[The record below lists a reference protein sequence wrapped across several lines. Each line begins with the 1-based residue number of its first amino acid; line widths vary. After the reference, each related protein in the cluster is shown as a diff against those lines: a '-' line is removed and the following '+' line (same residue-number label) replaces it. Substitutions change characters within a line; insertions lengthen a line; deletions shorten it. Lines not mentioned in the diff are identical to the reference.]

1 MLARIVPLFTQP
13 TDRRLIVAHETSRT
27 ASQLREDIAVVGAV
41 FDAEVVV
48 GNRTADQTAHALI
61 VVVVLAAAV
70 LTDGIVL
77 YRSVVGRVG
86 DHRAVLFGRTAA
98 QRADQTAAASWERLF
113 LPLLVQ

>member
-86 DHRAVLFGRTAA
+86 DHRAVLFGRTPPSV
-98 QRADQTAAASWERLF
+98 RPDRRRVLWERLF
-113 LPLLVQ
+113 RRC